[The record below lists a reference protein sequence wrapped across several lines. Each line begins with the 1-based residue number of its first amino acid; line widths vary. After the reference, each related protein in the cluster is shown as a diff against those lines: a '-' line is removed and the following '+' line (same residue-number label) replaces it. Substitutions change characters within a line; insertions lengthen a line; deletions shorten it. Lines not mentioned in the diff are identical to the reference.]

1 MFRPLKQQSHQL
13 FYISKVLHRSI
24 PSGFKNKA
32 YSTMKQYDA
41 IVIGSGQAGTPLAA
55 ALTKS
60 GKKTAMI
67 ESTHIG
73 GCCVNEGCT
82 PTKTMITS
90 GRIAYLSRRAAK
102 DYGVHVGGEDAEVKV
117 DMLRVRQRK
126 RDIVTSFRSGGE
138 RRLKDANVDVLMGTA
153 EFTAEKELKV
163 RLNDGGELQCKSDL
177 IILNIGERPAVPKLN
192 GLEEALSKEPGR
204 FLDSTSIQELGEVPE
219 SLIVL
224 GGGYVGLEFGQLF
237 QRLGSKVTVVQRAA
251 RLMPREDP
259 DITKCLQEILEDE
272 GLRVL
277 LSTAAVSISA
287 TDSQIT
293 LVVDS
298 NGSKTE
304 VKGSHILLA
313 TGRRPNTDVI
323 QLAKSGVKMD
333 QRGYVLTNETLETNI
348 PGIYVLGDAKG
359 PPAFTHVS
367 YDDFRILRDNLN
379 LLPAPSASSFDKPP
393 KPHTLTARKNIIP
406 YTAYTDPQLGHV
418 GLHLHEIPESERK
431 NIKIAIMPMA
441 YVARALE
448 TDETRGMMKAVVNGE
463 TGQILGFTCLGIEG
477 GEVISAVQMAM
488 MGGLK
493 WWDLREAVWAHPTIM
508 ESLNNIWGFLEDA

>member
-1 MFRPLKQQSHQL
+1 
-13 FYISKVLHRSI
+13 
-24 PSGFKNKA
+24 
-32 YSTMKQYDA
+32 MKEYDA
-41 IVIGSGQAGTPLAA
+41 IIIGSGQAGNPLAT
-55 ALTKS
+55 ALANA

-67 ESTHIG
+67 ESSHIG
-73 GCCVNEGCT
+73 GCCINEGCT

-90 GRIAYLSRRAAK
+90 GRIAYLARRAAK
-102 DYGVHVGGEDAEVKV
+102 DYGVHVGGEDAEIKV
-117 DMLRVRQRK
+117 DMERVRQRK
-126 RDIVTSFRSGGE
+126 RDIVTSFRSGSE

-153 EFTAEKELKV
+153 EFTAEKQLKV
-163 RLNDGGELQCKSDL
+163 KLNAGGELECKSDM
-177 IILNIGERPAVPKLN
+177 IVVNVGERPVVPKLG
-192 GLEEALSKEPGR
+192 GLEEAKSKEPGR
-204 FLDSTSIQELGEVPE
+204 FLDSSSIQELGEVPK

-237 QRLGSKVTVVQRAA
+237 QRLGSQVTVVQRASS
-251 RLMPREDP
+251 LMPREDP
-259 DITKCLQEILEDE
+259 DIIKALQEILEDE
-272 GLRVL
+272 GLKIM
-277 LSTAAVSISA
+277 LSTEAVSVST
-287 TDSQIT
+287 TDSEIT

-298 NGSKTE
+298 NGNKTE
-304 VKGSHILLA
+304 VKGSHMLVAI
-313 TGRRPNTDVI
+313 GRRPNTDLL
-323 QLAKSGVKMD
+323 QLAKSGIEMD
-333 QRGYVLTNETLETNI
+333 KRGYVLANETLETNI

-359 PPAFTHVS
+359 PPAFTHIS

-379 LLPAPSASSFDKPP
+379 LLPSPSASKLDKPP
-393 KPHTLTARKNIIP
+393 KLHTTTARNNIIP

-431 NIKIAIMPMA
+431 NIKVAKMPMA

-477 GEVISAVQMAM
+477 GEVISAVQIAM

-508 ESLNNIWGFLEDA
+508 ESLNNIWGLLEDA